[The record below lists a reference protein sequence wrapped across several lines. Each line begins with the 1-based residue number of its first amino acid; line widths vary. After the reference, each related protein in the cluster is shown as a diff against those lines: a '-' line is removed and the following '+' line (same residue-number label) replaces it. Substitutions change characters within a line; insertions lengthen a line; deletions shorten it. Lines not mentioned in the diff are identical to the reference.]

1 MWHLL
6 YRNTRRVIYTLGK
19 EREERGDRTS
29 HPSLFQGGSLSLQE
43 SGYLPPDDHPPPAQ
57 HLCQGFLHFSRV
69 YIFCHILA
77 GLLLGLAWY
86 AWKRDRL
93 LVAACVAGA
102 ILPDL
107 IDKPLGILL
116 TGTVGFGRIYA
127 HTLLFASLFFIAGA
141 FAWRRNRRWGVLILA
156 LGCGVLSHQILDA
169 MWLEPSAWFW
179 PVFGPFPPPDLDIP
193 FLSYFLADLL
203 QPAEWLFAAS
213 SLFMIAR
220 FLGKRGRWQMISPA
234 LSLLMAVFSMWV
246 FLSAATGY
254 PSAITGWDDRG
265 ENVIVAVMLLAGAAG
280 VDRAGFIFPVP

>member
-1 MWHLL
+1 MASSVQEYASGH
-6 YRNTRRVIYTLGK
+6 IYPWKGTG
-19 EREERGDRTS
+19 RE
-29 HPSLFQGGSLSLQE
+29 GGSGFRVSLPLQE
-43 SGYLPPDDHPPPAQ
+43 SGYLPPAG
-57 HLCQGFLHFSRV
+57 HLLPRSIYARGSLHFSRV
-69 YIFCHILA
+69 YVFCHILA

-102 ILPDL
+102 VLPDL

-127 HTLLFASLFFIAGA
+127 HTLLVAALFLIAGA
-141 FAWRRNRRWGVLILA
+141 FAWRGNRRWGFLILA
-156 LGCGVLSHQILDA
+156 LGSGGLSHQILDA

-213 SLFMIAR
+213 SLYMIAL
-220 FLGKRGRWQMISPA
+220 FMGKRGRWQRIGPA

-246 FLSAATGY
+246 FLSAATGS
-254 PSAITGWDDRG
+254 PSVITGWDDSG
-265 ENVIVAVMLLAGAAG
+265 DNMIVALMLLAGAVG
-280 VDRAGFIFPVP
+280 VDRAGVWCTEKTLGR